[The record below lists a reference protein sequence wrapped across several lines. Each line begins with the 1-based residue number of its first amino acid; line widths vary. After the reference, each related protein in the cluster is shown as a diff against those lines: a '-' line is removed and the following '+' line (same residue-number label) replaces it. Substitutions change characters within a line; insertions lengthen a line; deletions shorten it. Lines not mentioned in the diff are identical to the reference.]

1 MDIFIN
7 FTIKGGEKMYNGLD
21 WEVQKY
27 GRIIQSHDMQ
37 ISTNLVTVKIYV
49 YKSNYYVETW
59 INGIRYLFQ
68 EIERW

>member
-7 FTIKGGEKMYNGLD
+7 FIMKGGEKMYNGLD

-27 GRIIQSHDMQ
+27 GHIIQSQDIQ
-37 ISTNLVTVKIYV
+37 ISSNIITTKIYV

-59 INGIRYLFQ
+59 IDDIRYLFQ
-68 EIERW
+68 PLD

>member
-27 GRIIQSHDMQ
+27 GRIIQSNDMQ
-37 ISTNLVTVKIYV
+37 ISTCIITTKIYV
-49 YKSNYYVETW
+49 YMSKYYVETW

-68 EIERW
+68 PLD

>member
-7 FTIKGGEKMYNGLD
+7 FTIERGCKMYNGLD

-37 ISTNLVTVKIYV
+37 ISTNTITTNIYV

-68 EIERW
+68 PLD